1 MRRVIKFYADWC
13 KPCKVLTNTLKE
25 IQTDVLIED
34 VNIDDKFEVAQEFG
48 IRGVPTM
55 VMLDEN
61 TEVKRKTGLLNKTEL
76 EAWLNG

>member
-1 MRRVIKFYADWC
+1 MRRVIKFSATWC
-13 KPCKVLTNTLKE
+13 HPCKILSENLEK
-25 IQTDVLIED
+25 IQTDIPIEAFD
-34 VNIDDKFEVAQEFG
+34 IDDKFEVAQEFG

-61 TEVKRKTGLLNKTEL
+61 VEVKRKTGLMSTAEL

>member
-13 KPCKVLTNTLKE
+13 QPCKVLTNTLKE

>member
-1 MRRVIKFYADWC
+1 MRRVIKFSATWC
-13 KPCKVLTNTLKE
+13 HPCKILSENLSN
-25 IQTDVLIED
+25 IQTDIPIENFD
-34 VNIDDKFEVAQEFG
+34 IDDKFEIAQEFG

-61 TEVKRKTGLLNKTEL
+61 VEVKRKTGLMSTAEL